1 MYLQLNSISKIF
13 GDTKKE
19 TLQDVSLEVDRN
31 RTQTP
36 DQDRTKNLTFKWV

>member
-19 TLQDVSLEVDRN
+19 TLQDVSLEVE
-31 RTQTP
+31 
-36 DQDRTKNLTFKWV
+36 KASLSVS